1 MVNFTFIF
9 ILYKFLFMKKNTIKA
24 FTLVEMLIVIVI
36 IGILIASLMPRMQSA
51 QWRARDVARKNDLAQ
66 IQTAIITSQQDRGA
80 FPGMKNNEAKLTW
93 GAASTT
99 WADSWMI
106 VDNMAY
112 NLQTAGMTSVPADPN
127 GSNVNYW
134 LWEFKSWADA
144 KLTEAEWKYL
154 YLVAK
159 RNWEDNSW
167 FALMAKTEV
176 EWWSNWVTCQ
186 DATAW
191 TGKWYIVSSDD
202 LAKLTTCKKV
212 SQTWTDGQCISNAEN
227 CYYHDTAELRYILL
241 Y

>member
-80 FPGMKNNEAKLTW
+80 FPGMANNEGKT
-93 GAASTT
+93 GATASTT
-99 WADSWMI
+99 YASGNSWMI

-134 LWEFKSWADA
+134 LWVYKSWDTT
-144 KLTEAEWKYL
+144 KLAEAEWKYL

-159 RNWEDNSW
+159 RNWVDNAW

-191 TGKWYIVSSDD
+191 TWKWYIVSSDD

-212 SQTWTDGQCISNAEN
+212 TQSGECKSNAED
-227 CYYHDTAELRYILL
+227 CYYQDTAELRYILL

>member
-1 MVNFTFIF
+1 
-9 ILYKFLFMKKNTIKA
+9 MKKNTIKA

-80 FPGMKNNEAKLTW
+80 FPGMNNNEAKTW
-93 GAASTT
+93 STATAIT
-99 WADSWMI
+99 WADSGMV
-106 VDNMAY
+106 VDAMAY

-127 GSNVNYW
+127 GSNVNYG
-134 LWEFKSWADA
+134 LGKYDTAANSTWANG
-144 KLTEAEWKYL
+144 KYI

-159 RNWEDNSW
+159 RNWVNNAW

-176 EWWSNWVTCQ
+176 EWWSNWVTCNWA
-186 DATAW
+186 ATNAS
-191 TGKWYIVSSDD
+191 WYITWGTD
-202 LAKLTTCKKV
+202 LAKLTTCKKLTQV
-212 SQTWTDGQCISNAEN
+212 AATEGCLSNAEECKYN
-227 CYYHDTAELRYILL
+227 DTAELRYILL